1 MERKGKGMIKKLT
14 SNWGLKLASVVFAA
28 VLWFLITNINN
39 PVVSQTYIDVPVTL
53 KNTSLITE
61 NGEVYSVID
70 DTDVISTVKVYAPRT
85 VIDALS
91 KDNIVATADVANM
104 TSNNTIPISI
114 TTNKYSSEIDS
125 ITTSIDTVKLSV
137 ENKATKTLALTA
149 TTSGTLED
157 GYIVGSVST
166 EQNLIRISGPE
177 SVVSTIKSAV
187 VDVDVT
193 GFTSNIGTDADIK
206 LYDEEGNLI
215 STGNLT
221 MNITS
226 VRVNVT
232 ILQTKRVPIVYTITG
247 TPASGYQ
254 LTGQIDSTPDTVLI
268 AGRSSAL
275 SEVDFIGVSDALL
288 NVQGLTDDLTT
299 TIDLSDY
306 LPTNITFG
314 DSDFNGVVSV
324 VVHIEETVSKSI
336 DLDVNGFTI
345 SNVPEGYTVTIV
357 TGEEDGDD
365 TRSITVT
372 GLQAALDTAS
382 AENITGDIDMQDFM
396 DSRELD
402 NLVEG
407 TYSTSVDL
415 TLPDGVS
422 TSDSISVNILI
433 EEQE

>member
-28 VLWFLITNINN
+28 ILWFLITNIND
-39 PVVSQTYIDVPVTL
+39 PVVSQTFYDVPVTI

-61 NGEVYSVID
+61 NGQVYEVLD

-85 VIDALS
+85 AIDSLS

-104 TSNNTIPISI
+104 TSNYTIPISLS
-114 TTNKYSSEIDS
+114 TNKYSNDIES
-125 ITTSIDTVKLSV
+125 ISGSIDTVKLDV
-137 ENKATKTLALTA
+137 EDKATKTLALTA

-157 GYIVGSVST
+157 GYIVGTVST
-166 EQNLIRISGPE
+166 EQNLIRVSGPE
-177 SVVSTIKSAV
+177 SIVSQIKSAV

-206 LYDEEGNLI
+206 LYDEEGNVI
-215 STGNLT
+215 SEGNLT
-221 MNITS
+221 LNITS

-232 ILQTKRVPIVYTITG
+232 ILETKRVPIVYTITG

-254 LTGQIDSTPDTVLI
+254 LTGVIDSTPDTILI

-288 NVQGLTDDLTT
+288 NVQGLTENLET
-299 TIDLSDY
+299 TIDLTDY
-306 LPTNITFG
+306 LPSNISFG
-314 DSDFNGVVSV
+314 DSDFNGIVSV
-324 VVHIEETVSKSI
+324 VVHIEETKSKTV
-336 DLDVNGFTI
+336 DLDVSSFTI
-345 SNVPEGYTVTIV
+345 SNVPEGYQVTIV
-357 TGEEDGDD
+357 TGEEEGD
-365 TRSITVT
+365 TTQSITVS
-372 GLQAALDTAS
+372 GLQAALDTATAS
-382 AENITGDIDMQDFM
+382 TITGEIDMQEFM

-402 NLVEG
+402 NLVAG

-422 TSDSISVNILI
+422 TSDSVSVQILI
-433 EEQE
+433 TEE

>member
-1 MERKGKGMIKKLT
+1 MIKKLT

-28 VLWFLITNINN
+28 ILWFLITNIND
-39 PVVSQTYIDVPVTL
+39 PVVSQTFYDVPVTI

-61 NGEVYSVID
+61 NGQVYEVLD

-85 VIDALS
+85 AIDSLS

-104 TSNNTIPISI
+104 TSNYTIAISLS
-114 TTNKYSSEIDS
+114 TNKYSNEIES
-125 ITTSIDTVKLSV
+125 ITGSIDTVKLDV
-137 ENKATKTLALTA
+137 EDKATKTLALTA

-157 GYIVGSVST
+157 GYIVGTVST
-166 EQNLIRISGPE
+166 EQNLIRVSGPE
-177 SVVSTIKSAV
+177 SIVSQIKSAV

-206 LYDEEGNLI
+206 LYDEEGNVI
-215 STGNLT
+215 SEGNLT
-221 MNITS
+221 LNITS

-232 ILQTKRVPIVYTITG
+232 ILETKRVPIVYTITG

-254 LTGQIDSTPDTVLI
+254 LTGVIDSTPDTILI

-288 NVQGLTDDLTT
+288 NVQGLTENLET
-299 TIDLSDY
+299 TIDLTNY
-306 LPTNITFG
+306 LPSNISFG
-314 DSDFNGVVSV
+314 DSDFNGIVSV
-324 VVHIEETVSKSI
+324 VVHIEETKSKTV
-336 DLDVNGFTI
+336 DLDVSTFTI
-345 SNVPEGYTVTIV
+345 SNVPEGYQVTIV
-357 TGEEDGDD
+357 TGEEEGD
-365 TRSITVT
+365 TTQSITVS
-372 GLQAALDTAS
+372 GLQAALDTATAS
-382 AENITGDIDMQDFM
+382 TITGEIDMQEFM

-402 NLVEG
+402 NLVAG

-422 TSDSISVNILI
+422 TSDSVSVQILI
-433 EEQE
+433 TE

>member
-28 VLWFLITNINN
+28 ILWFLITNIND
-39 PVVSQTYIDVPVTL
+39 PVVSQTFYDVPVTI

-61 NGEVYSVID
+61 NGQVYEVLD

-85 VIDALS
+85 AIDSLS

-104 TSNNTIPISI
+104 TSNYTIAISLS
-114 TTNKYSSEIDS
+114 TNKYSNEIES
-125 ITTSIDTVKLSV
+125 ITGSIDTVKLDV
-137 ENKATKTLALTA
+137 EDKATKTLALTA

-157 GYIVGSVST
+157 GYIVGTVST
-166 EQNLIRISGPE
+166 EQNLIRVSGPE
-177 SVVSTIKSAV
+177 SIVSQIKSAV

-206 LYDEEGNLI
+206 LYDEEGNVV
-215 STGNLT
+215 SEGNLT
-221 MNITS
+221 LNITS

-232 ILQTKRVPIVYTITG
+232 ILETKRVPIVYTITG

-254 LTGQIDSTPDTVLI
+254 LTGVIDSTPDTILI

-288 NVQGLTDDLTT
+288 NVQGLTENLET
-299 TIDLSDY
+299 TIDLTNY
-306 LPTNITFG
+306 LPSNISFG
-314 DSDFNGVVSV
+314 DSDFNGIVSV
-324 VVHIEETVSKSI
+324 VVHIEETKSKTV
-336 DLDVNGFTI
+336 DLDVSSFTI
-345 SNVPEGYTVTIV
+345 SNVPEGYQVTIV
-357 TGEEDGDD
+357 TGEEEGD
-365 TRSITVT
+365 TTQSITVS
-372 GLQAALDTAS
+372 GLQAALDTATAS
-382 AENITGDIDMQDFM
+382 TITGEIDMQEFM

-402 NLVEG
+402 NLVAG

-422 TSDSISVNILI
+422 TSDSVSVQILI
-433 EEQE
+433 TEE

>member
-28 VLWFLITNINN
+28 ILWFLITNIND
-39 PVVSQTYIDVPVTL
+39 PVVSQTFYDVPVTI

-61 NGEVYSVID
+61 NGQVYEVLD

-85 VIDALS
+85 AIDSLS

-104 TSNNTIPISI
+104 TSNYTIAISL
-114 TTNKYSSEIDS
+114 TTNKYSNEIES
-125 ITTSIDTVKLSV
+125 ITGSIDTVKLDV
-137 ENKATKTLALTA
+137 EDKATKTLALTA

-157 GYIVGSVST
+157 GYIVGTVST
-166 EQNLIRISGPE
+166 EQNLIRVSGPE
-177 SVVSTIKSAV
+177 SIVSQIKSAV

-206 LYDEEGNLI
+206 LYDEEGNVI
-215 STGNLT
+215 SEGNLT
-221 MNITS
+221 LNITS

-232 ILQTKRVPIVYTITG
+232 ILETKRVPIVYTITG

-254 LTGQIDSTPDTVLI
+254 LTGVIDSTPDTILI

-288 NVQGLTDDLTT
+288 NVQGLTENLET
-299 TIDLSDY
+299 TIDLTDY
-306 LPTNITFG
+306 LPSNISFG
-314 DSDFNGVVSV
+314 DSDFNGIVSV
-324 VVHIEETVSKSI
+324 VVHIEETKSKTV
-336 DLDVNGFTI
+336 DLDVSSFTI
-345 SNVPEGYTVTIV
+345 SNVPEGYQVTIV
-357 TGEEDGDD
+357 TGEEEGD
-365 TRSITVT
+365 TTQSITVS
-372 GLQAALDTAS
+372 GLQAALDTATAS
-382 AENITGDIDMQDFM
+382 TITGEIDMQEFM

-402 NLVEG
+402 NLVAG

-422 TSDSISVNILI
+422 TSDSVSVQILI
-433 EEQE
+433 TEE

>member
-28 VLWFLITNINN
+28 ILWFLITNIND
-39 PVVSQTYIDVPVTL
+39 PVVSQTFYDVPVTI

-61 NGEVYSVID
+61 NGQVYEVLD

-85 VIDALS
+85 AIDSLS

-104 TSNNTIPISI
+104 TSNYTIAISL
-114 TTNKYSSEIDS
+114 TTNKYSNEIES
-125 ITTSIDTVKLSV
+125 ITGSIDTVKLDV
-137 ENKATKTLALTA
+137 EDKATKTLALTA

-157 GYIVGSVST
+157 GYIVGTVST
-166 EQNLIRISGPE
+166 EQNLIRVSGPE
-177 SVVSTIKSAV
+177 SIVSQIKSAV

-206 LYDEEGNLI
+206 LYDEEGNVI
-215 STGNLT
+215 SEGNLT
-221 MNITS
+221 LNITS

-232 ILQTKRVPIVYTITG
+232 ILETKRVPIVYTITG

-254 LTGQIDSTPDTVLI
+254 LTGVIDSTPDTILI

-288 NVQGLTDDLTT
+288 NVQGLTENLET
-299 TIDLSDY
+299 TIDLTDY
-306 LPTNITFG
+306 LPSNISFG
-314 DSDFNGVVSV
+314 DSDYNGIVSV
-324 VVHIEETVSKSI
+324 VVHIEETKSKTV
-336 DLDVNGFTI
+336 DLDVSSFTI
-345 SNVPEGYTVTIV
+345 SNVPEGYQVTIV
-357 TGEEDGDD
+357 TGEEEGD
-365 TRSITVT
+365 TTQSITVS
-372 GLQAALDTAS
+372 GLQAALDTATAS
-382 AENITGDIDMQDFM
+382 TITGEIDMQEFM

-402 NLVEG
+402 NLVAG

-422 TSDSISVNILI
+422 TSDSVSVQILI
-433 EEQE
+433 TEE

>member
-28 VLWFLITNINN
+28 ILWFLITNIND
-39 PVVSQTYIDVPVTL
+39 PVVSQTFYDVPVTI

-61 NGEVYSVID
+61 NGQVYEVLD

-85 VIDALS
+85 AIDSLS

-104 TSNNTIPISI
+104 TSNYTIPISL
-114 TTNKYSSEIDS
+114 TTNKYSNEIES
-125 ITTSIDTVKLSV
+125 ISGSIDTVKLDV

-157 GYIVGSVST
+157 GYIVGTVST
-166 EQNLIRISGPE
+166 EQNLIRVSGPE
-177 SVVSTIKSAV
+177 SIVSQIKSAV

-206 LYDEEGNLI
+206 LYDEEGNVI
-215 STGNLT
+215 SEGNLT
-221 MNITS
+221 LNITS

-232 ILQTKRVPIVYTITG
+232 ILETKRVPIVYTITG

-254 LTGQIDSTPDTVLI
+254 LTGVIDSTPDTILI

-288 NVQGLTDDLTT
+288 NVQGLTENLET
-299 TIDLSDY
+299 TIDLTDY
-306 LPTNITFG
+306 LPSNISFG
-314 DSDFNGVVSV
+314 DSDFNGIVSV
-324 VVHIEETVSKSI
+324 VVHIEETKSKTV
-336 DLDVNGFTI
+336 DLDVSSFTI
-345 SNVPEGYTVTIV
+345 SNVPEGYQVTIV
-357 TGEEDGDD
+357 TGEEEGD
-365 TRSITVT
+365 TTQTITVS
-372 GLQAALDTAS
+372 GLQAALDTATAS
-382 AENITGDIDMQDFM
+382 TITGEIDMQEFM

-402 NLVEG
+402 NLVAG

-422 TSDSISVNILI
+422 TSDSVSVQILI
-433 EEQE
+433 TEE

>member
-1 MERKGKGMIKKLT
+1 MIKKLT

-28 VLWFLITNINN
+28 ILWFLITNIND
-39 PVVSQTYIDVPVTL
+39 PVVSQTFYDVPVTI

-61 NGEVYSVID
+61 NGQVYEVLD

-85 VIDALS
+85 AIDSLS

-104 TSNNTIPISI
+104 TSNYTIPISLS
-114 TTNKYSSEIDS
+114 TNKYSNEIES
-125 ITTSIDTVKLSV
+125 ISGSIDTVKLDV
-137 ENKATKTLALTA
+137 EDKATKTLALTA

-157 GYIVGSVST
+157 GYIVGTVST
-166 EQNLIRISGPE
+166 EQNLIRVSGPE
-177 SVVSTIKSAV
+177 SIVSQIKSAV

-206 LYDEEGNLI
+206 LYDEEGNVI
-215 STGNLT
+215 SEGNLT
-221 MNITS
+221 LNITS

-232 ILQTKRVPIVYTITG
+232 ILETKRVPIVYTITG

-254 LTGQIDSTPDTVLI
+254 LTGVIDSTPDTILI

-288 NVQGLTDDLTT
+288 NVQGLTENLET
-299 TIDLSDY
+299 TIDLTDY
-306 LPTNITFG
+306 LPSNISFG
-314 DSDFNGVVSV
+314 DSDFNGIVSV
-324 VVHIEETVSKSI
+324 VVHIEETKSKTV
-336 DLDVNGFTI
+336 DLDVSSFTI
-345 SNVPEGYTVTIV
+345 SNVPEGYQVTIV
-357 TGEEDGDD
+357 TGEEEGD
-365 TRSITVT
+365 TTQSITVS
-372 GLQAALDTAS
+372 GLQAALDTATAS
-382 AENITGDIDMQDFM
+382 TITGEIDMQEFM

-402 NLVEG
+402 NLVAG

-422 TSDSISVNILI
+422 TSDSVSVQILI
-433 EEQE
+433 TEE

>member
-1 MERKGKGMIKKLT
+1 MIKKLT

-28 VLWFLITNINN
+28 ILWFLITNIND
-39 PVVSQTYIDVPVTL
+39 PVVSQTFYDVPVTI

-61 NGEVYSVID
+61 NGQVYEVLD

-85 VIDALS
+85 AIDSLS

-104 TSNNTIPISI
+104 TSNYTIPISLS
-114 TTNKYSSEIDS
+114 TNKYSNEIES
-125 ITTSIDTVKLSV
+125 ISGSIDTVKLDV

-157 GYIVGSVST
+157 GYIVGTVST
-166 EQNLIRISGPE
+166 EQNLIRVSGPE
-177 SVVSTIKSAV
+177 SIVSQIKSAV

-206 LYDEEGNLI
+206 LYDEEGNVI
-215 STGNLT
+215 SEGNLT
-221 MNITS
+221 LNITS

-232 ILQTKRVPIVYTITG
+232 ILETKRVPIVYTITG

-254 LTGQIDSTPDTVLI
+254 LTGVIDSTPDTILI

-288 NVQGLTDDLTT
+288 NVQGLTENLET
-299 TIDLSDY
+299 TIDLTDY
-306 LPTNITFG
+306 LPSNISFG
-314 DSDFNGVVSV
+314 DSDFNGIVSV
-324 VVHIEETVSKSI
+324 VVHIEETKSKTV
-336 DLDVNGFTI
+336 DLDVSSFTI
-345 SNVPEGYTVTIV
+345 SNVPEGYQVTIV
-357 TGEEDGDD
+357 TGEEEGD
-365 TRSITVT
+365 TTQTITVS
-372 GLQAALDTAS
+372 GLQAALDTATAS
-382 AENITGDIDMQDFM
+382 TITGEIDMQEFM

-402 NLVEG
+402 NLVAG

-422 TSDSISVNILI
+422 TSDSVSVQILI
-433 EEQE
+433 TEE

>member
-28 VLWFLITNINN
+28 ILWFLITNIND
-39 PVVSQTYIDVPVTL
+39 PVVSQTFYDVPVTI

-61 NGEVYSVID
+61 NGQVYEVLD

-85 VIDALS
+85 AIDSLS

-104 TSNNTIPISI
+104 TSNYTIAISLS
-114 TTNKYSSEIDS
+114 TNKYSNEIES
-125 ITTSIDTVKLSV
+125 ISGSIDTVKLDV
-137 ENKATKTLALTA
+137 EDKATKTLALTA

-157 GYIVGSVST
+157 GYIVGTVST
-166 EQNLIRISGPE
+166 EQNLIRVSGPE
-177 SVVSTIKSAV
+177 SIVSQIKSAV

-206 LYDEEGNLI
+206 LYDEEGNVI
-215 STGNLT
+215 SEANLT
-221 MNITS
+221 LNITS

-232 ILQTKRVPIVYTITG
+232 ILETKRVPIVYTITG

-254 LTGQIDSTPDTVLI
+254 LTGVIDSTPDTILI

-288 NVQGLTDDLTT
+288 NVQGLTENLET
-299 TIDLSDY
+299 TIDLTDY
-306 LPTNITFG
+306 LPSNISFG
-314 DSDFNGVVSV
+314 DSDFNGIVSV
-324 VVHIEETVSKSI
+324 VVHIEETKSKTV
-336 DLDVNGFTI
+336 DLDVSSFTI
-345 SNVPEGYTVTIV
+345 SNVPEGYQVTIV
-357 TGEEDGDD
+357 TGEEEGD
-365 TRSITVT
+365 TTQSITVS
-372 GLQAALDTAS
+372 GLQAALDTATAS
-382 AENITGDIDMQDFM
+382 TITGEIDMQEFM

-402 NLVEG
+402 NLVAG

-422 TSDSISVNILI
+422 TSDSVSVQILI
-433 EEQE
+433 TEE

>member
-1 MERKGKGMIKKLT
+1 MIKKLT

-28 VLWFLITNINN
+28 ILWFLITNIND
-39 PVVSQTYIDVPVTL
+39 PVVSQTFYDVPVTI

-61 NGEVYSVID
+61 NGQVYEVLD

-85 VIDALS
+85 AIDSLS

-104 TSNNTIPISI
+104 TSNYTIPISLS
-114 TTNKYSSEIDS
+114 TNKYSNEIES
-125 ITTSIDTVKLSV
+125 ISGSIDTVKLDV

-157 GYIVGSVST
+157 GYIVGTVST
-166 EQNLIRISGPE
+166 EQNLIRVSGPE
-177 SVVSTIKSAV
+177 SIVSQIKSAV

-206 LYDEEGNLI
+206 LYDEEGNVI
-215 STGNLT
+215 SEGNLT
-221 MNITS
+221 LNITS

-232 ILQTKRVPIVYTITG
+232 ILETKRVPIVYTITG

-254 LTGQIDSTPDTVLI
+254 LTGVIDSTPDTILI

-288 NVQGLTDDLTT
+288 NVQGLTENLET
-299 TIDLSDY
+299 TIDLTDY
-306 LPTNITFG
+306 LPSNISFG
-314 DSDFNGVVSV
+314 DSDFNGIVSV
-324 VVHIEETVSKSI
+324 VVHIEETKSKTV
-336 DLDVNGFTI
+336 DLDVSSFTI
-345 SNVPEGYTVTIV
+345 SNIPEGYQVTIV
-357 TGEEDGDD
+357 TGEEEGD
-365 TRSITVT
+365 TTQSITVS
-372 GLQAALDTAS
+372 GLQAALDTATAS
-382 AENITGDIDMQDFM
+382 TITGEIDMQEFM

-402 NLVEG
+402 NLVAG

-422 TSDSISVNILI
+422 TSDSVSVQILI
-433 EEQE
+433 TEE

>member
-28 VLWFLITNINN
+28 ILWFLITNIND
-39 PVVSQTYIDVPVTL
+39 PVVSQTFYDVPVTI

-61 NGEVYSVID
+61 NGQVYEVLD

-85 VIDALS
+85 AIDSLS

-104 TSNNTIPISI
+104 TSNYTIPISLS
-114 TTNKYSSEIDS
+114 TNKYSNEIES
-125 ITTSIDTVKLSV
+125 ISGSIDTVKLDV

-157 GYIVGSVST
+157 GYIVGTVST
-166 EQNLIRISGPE
+166 EQNLIRVSGPE
-177 SVVSTIKSAV
+177 SIVSQIKSAV

-206 LYDEEGNLI
+206 LYDEEGNVI
-215 STGNLT
+215 SEGNLT
-221 MNITS
+221 LNITS

-232 ILQTKRVPIVYTITG
+232 ILETKRVPIVYTITG

-254 LTGQIDSTPDTVLI
+254 LTGVIDSTPDTILI

-288 NVQGLTDDLTT
+288 NVQGLTENLET
-299 TIDLSDY
+299 TIDLTDY
-306 LPTNITFG
+306 LPSNISFG
-314 DSDFNGVVSV
+314 DSDFNGIVSV
-324 VVHIEETVSKSI
+324 VVHIEETKSKTV
-336 DLDVNGFTI
+336 DLDVSSFTI
-345 SNVPEGYTVTIV
+345 SNIPEGYQVTIV
-357 TGEEDGDD
+357 TGEEEGD
-365 TRSITVT
+365 TTQSITVS
-372 GLQAALDTAS
+372 GLQAALDTATAS
-382 AENITGDIDMQDFM
+382 TITGEIDMQEFM

-402 NLVEG
+402 NLVAG

-422 TSDSISVNILI
+422 TSDSVSVQILI
-433 EEQE
+433 TEE

>member
-28 VLWFLITNINN
+28 ILWFLITNIND
-39 PVVSQTYIDVPVTL
+39 PVVSQTFYDVPVTI

-61 NGEVYSVID
+61 NGQVYEVLD

-85 VIDALS
+85 AIDSLS

-104 TSNNTIPISI
+104 TSNYTIAISLS
-114 TTNKYSSEIDS
+114 TNKYSNEIES
-125 ITTSIDTVKLSV
+125 ITGSIDTVKLDV
-137 ENKATKTLALTA
+137 EDKATKTLALTA

-157 GYIVGSVST
+157 GYIVGTVST
-166 EQNLIRISGPE
+166 EQNLIRVSGPE
-177 SVVSTIKSAV
+177 SIVSQIKSAV

-206 LYDEEGNLI
+206 LYDEEGNVI
-215 STGNLT
+215 SEGNLT
-221 MNITS
+221 LNITS

-232 ILQTKRVPIVYTITG
+232 ILETKRVPIVYTITG

-254 LTGQIDSTPDTVLI
+254 LTGVIDSTPDTILI

-288 NVQGLTDDLTT
+288 NVQGLTENLET
-299 TIDLSDY
+299 TIDLTNY
-306 LPTNITFG
+306 LPSNISFG
-314 DSDFNGVVSV
+314 DSDFNGIVSV
-324 VVHIEETVSKSI
+324 VVHIEETKSKTV
-336 DLDVNGFTI
+336 DLDVSTFTI
-345 SNVPEGYTVTIV
+345 SNVPEGYQVTIV
-357 TGEEDGDD
+357 TGEEEGD
-365 TRSITVT
+365 TTQSITVS
-372 GLQAALDTAS
+372 GLQAALDTATAS
-382 AENITGDIDMQDFM
+382 TITGEIDMQEFM

-402 NLVEG
+402 NLVAG

-422 TSDSISVNILI
+422 TSDSVSVQILI
-433 EEQE
+433 TEE

>member
-1 MERKGKGMIKKLT
+1 MIKKLT

-28 VLWFLITNINN
+28 ILWFLITNIND
-39 PVVSQTYIDVPVTL
+39 PVVSQTFYDVPVTI

-61 NGEVYSVID
+61 NGQVYEVLD

-85 VIDALS
+85 AIDSLS

-104 TSNNTIPISI
+104 TSNYTIPISL
-114 TTNKYSSEIDS
+114 TTNKYSNEIES
-125 ITTSIDTVKLSV
+125 ISGSIDTVKLDV
-137 ENKATKTLALTA
+137 EAKATKTLALTA

-157 GYIVGSVST
+157 GYIVGTVST
-166 EQNLIRISGPE
+166 EQNLIRVSGPE
-177 SVVSTIKSAV
+177 SIVSQIKSAV

-206 LYDEEGNLI
+206 LYDEEGNVI
-215 STGNLT
+215 SEGNLT
-221 MNITS
+221 LNITS

-232 ILQTKRVPIVYTITG
+232 ILETKRVPIVYTITG

-254 LTGQIDSTPDTVLI
+254 LTGVIDSTPDTILI

-288 NVQGLTDDLTT
+288 NVQGLTENLET
-299 TIDLSDY
+299 TIDLTDY
-306 LPTNITFG
+306 LPSNISFG
-314 DSDFNGVVSV
+314 DSDFNGIVSV
-324 VVHIEETVSKSI
+324 VVHIEETKSKTV
-336 DLDVNGFTI
+336 DLDVSSFTI
-345 SNVPEGYTVTIV
+345 SNVPEGYQVTIV
-357 TGEEDGDD
+357 TGEEEGD
-365 TRSITVT
+365 TTQSITVS
-372 GLQAALDTAS
+372 GLQAALDTATAS
-382 AENITGDIDMQDFM
+382 TITGEIDMQEFM

-402 NLVEG
+402 NLVAG

-422 TSDSISVNILI
+422 TSDSVSVQILI
-433 EEQE
+433 TEE

>member
-1 MERKGKGMIKKLT
+1 MIKKLT

-28 VLWFLITNINN
+28 ILWFLITNIND
-39 PVVSQTYIDVPVTL
+39 PVVSQTFYDVPVTI

-61 NGEVYSVID
+61 NGQVYEVLD

-85 VIDALS
+85 AIDSLS

-104 TSNNTIPISI
+104 TSNYTIPISLS
-114 TTNKYSSEIDS
+114 TNKYSNEIES
-125 ITTSIDTVKLSV
+125 ISGSIDTVKLDV
-137 ENKATKTLALTA
+137 EDKATKTLALTA

-157 GYIVGSVST
+157 GYIVGTVST
-166 EQNLIRISGPE
+166 EQNLIRVSGPE
-177 SVVSTIKSAV
+177 SIVSQIKSAV

-206 LYDEEGNLI
+206 LYDEEGNVI
-215 STGNLT
+215 SEGSLT
-221 MNITS
+221 LNITS

-232 ILQTKRVPIVYTITG
+232 ILETKRVPIVYTITG

-254 LTGQIDSTPDTVLI
+254 LTGVIDSTPDTILI

-288 NVQGLTDDLTT
+288 NVQGLTENLET
-299 TIDLSDY
+299 TIDLTDY
-306 LPTNITFG
+306 LPSNISFG
-314 DSDFNGVVSV
+314 DSDFNGIVSV
-324 VVHIEETVSKSI
+324 VVHIEETKSKTV
-336 DLDVNGFTI
+336 DLDVASFTI
-345 SNVPEGYTVTIV
+345 SNVPEGYQVTIV
-357 TGEEDGDD
+357 TGEEEGD
-365 TRSITVT
+365 TTQSITVS
-372 GLQAALDTAS
+372 GLQAALDTATAS
-382 AENITGDIDMQDFM
+382 TITGEIDMQEFM

-402 NLVEG
+402 NLVAG

-422 TSDSISVNILI
+422 TSDSVSVQILI
-433 EEQE
+433 TEE

>member
-1 MERKGKGMIKKLT
+1 MERKGKDMIKKLT

-28 VLWFLITNINN
+28 ILWFLITNIND
-39 PVVSQTYIDVPVTL
+39 PVVSQTFYDVPVTI

-61 NGEVYSVID
+61 NGQVYEVLD

-85 VIDALS
+85 AIDSLS

-104 TSNNTIPISI
+104 TSNYTIPISLS
-114 TTNKYSSEIDS
+114 TNKYSNEIES
-125 ITTSIDTVKLSV
+125 ISGSIDTVKLDV
-137 ENKATKTLALTA
+137 EDKATKTLALTA

-157 GYIVGSVST
+157 GYIVGTVST
-166 EQNLIRISGPE
+166 EQNLIRVSGPE
-177 SVVSTIKSAV
+177 SIVSHIKSAV

-206 LYDEEGNLI
+206 LYDEEGNVI
-215 STGNLT
+215 SEGNLT
-221 MNITS
+221 LNITS

-232 ILQTKRVPIVYTITG
+232 ILETKRVPIVYTITG

-254 LTGQIDSTPDTVLI
+254 LTGVIDSTPDTILI

-288 NVQGLTDDLTT
+288 NVQGLTENLET
-299 TIDLSDY
+299 TIDLTDY
-306 LPTNITFG
+306 LPSNISFG
-314 DSDFNGVVSV
+314 DSDFNGIVSV
-324 VVHIEETVSKSI
+324 VVHIEETKSKTV
-336 DLDVNGFTI
+336 DLDVSSFTI
-345 SNVPEGYTVTIV
+345 SNVPEGYQVTIV
-357 TGEEDGDD
+357 TGEEEGD
-365 TRSITVT
+365 TTQSITVS
-372 GLQAALDTAS
+372 GLQAALDTATAS
-382 AENITGDIDMQDFM
+382 AITGEIDMQEFM

-402 NLVEG
+402 NLVAG

-422 TSDSISVNILI
+422 TSDSVSVQILI
-433 EEQE
+433 TEE

>member
-1 MERKGKGMIKKLT
+1 MIKKLT

-28 VLWFLITNINN
+28 ILWFLITNIND
-39 PVVSQTYIDVPVTL
+39 PVVSQTFYDVPVTI

-61 NGEVYSVID
+61 NGQVYEVLD

-85 VIDALS
+85 AIDSLS

-104 TSNNTIPISI
+104 TSNYTIPISLS
-114 TTNKYSSEIDS
+114 TNKYSNEIES
-125 ITTSIDTVKLSV
+125 ISGSIDTVKLDV
-137 ENKATKTLALTA
+137 EAKATKTLALTA

-157 GYIVGSVST
+157 GYIVGTVST
-166 EQNLIRISGPE
+166 EQNLIRVSGPE
-177 SVVSTIKSAV
+177 SIVSQIKSAV

-206 LYDEEGNLI
+206 LYDEEGNVI
-215 STGNLT
+215 SEGNLT
-221 MNITS
+221 LNITS

-232 ILQTKRVPIVYTITG
+232 ILETKRVPIVYTITG

-254 LTGQIDSTPDTVLI
+254 LTGVIDSTPDTILI

-288 NVQGLTDDLTT
+288 NVQGLTENLET
-299 TIDLSDY
+299 TIDLTDY
-306 LPTNITFG
+306 LPSNISFG
-314 DSDFNGVVSV
+314 DSDFNGIVSV
-324 VVHIEETVSKSI
+324 VVHIEETKSKTV
-336 DLDVNGFTI
+336 DLDVSSFTI
-345 SNVPEGYTVTIV
+345 SNVPEGYQVTIV
-357 TGEEDGDD
+357 TGEEEGD
-365 TRSITVT
+365 TTQTITVS
-372 GLQAALDTAS
+372 GLQAALDTATAS
-382 AENITGDIDMQDFM
+382 TITGEIDMQEFM

-402 NLVEG
+402 NLVAG

-422 TSDSISVNILI
+422 TSDSVSVQILI
-433 EEQE
+433 TEE

>member
-1 MERKGKGMIKKLT
+1 MIKKLT

-28 VLWFLITNINN
+28 ILWFLITNIND
-39 PVVSQTYIDVPVTL
+39 PVVSQTFYDVPVTI

-61 NGEVYSVID
+61 NGQVYEVLD

-85 VIDALS
+85 AIDSLS

-104 TSNNTIPISI
+104 TSNYTIAISLS
-114 TTNKYSSEIDS
+114 TNKYSNEIES
-125 ITTSIDTVKLSV
+125 ITGSIDTVKLDV
-137 ENKATKTLALTA
+137 EDKATKTLALTA

-157 GYIVGSVST
+157 GYIVGTVST
-166 EQNLIRISGPE
+166 EQNLIRVSGPE
-177 SVVSTIKSAV
+177 SIVSQIKSAV

-206 LYDEEGNLI
+206 LYDEEGNVI
-215 STGNLT
+215 SEGNLT
-221 MNITS
+221 LNITS

-232 ILQTKRVPIVYTITG
+232 ILETKRVPIVYTITG

-254 LTGQIDSTPDTVLI
+254 LTGVIDSTPDTILI

-288 NVQGLTDDLTT
+288 NVQGLTENLET
-299 TIDLSDY
+299 TIDLTNY
-306 LPTNITFG
+306 LPSNISFG
-314 DSDFNGVVSV
+314 DSDFNGIVSV
-324 VVHIEETVSKSI
+324 VVHIEETKSKTV
-336 DLDVNGFTI
+336 DLDVSSFTI
-345 SNVPEGYTVTIV
+345 SNVPEGYQVTIV
-357 TGEEDGDD
+357 TGEEEGD
-365 TRSITVT
+365 TTESITVS
-372 GLQAALDTAS
+372 GLQAALDTATAS
-382 AENITGDIDMQDFM
+382 TITGEIDMQEFM

-402 NLVEG
+402 NLVAG

-422 TSDSISVNILI
+422 TSDSVSVQILI
-433 EEQE
+433 TEE

>member
-1 MERKGKGMIKKLT
+1 MIKKLT

-28 VLWFLITNINN
+28 ILWFLITNIND
-39 PVVSQTYIDVPVTL
+39 PVVSQTFYDVPVTI

-61 NGEVYSVID
+61 NGQVYEVLD

-85 VIDALS
+85 AIDSLS

-104 TSNNTIPISI
+104 TSNYTIAISLS
-114 TTNKYSSEIDS
+114 TNKYSNEIES
-125 ITTSIDTVKLSV
+125 ITGSIDTVKLDV
-137 ENKATKTLALTA
+137 EDKATKTLALTA

-157 GYIVGSVST
+157 GYIVGTVST
-166 EQNLIRISGPE
+166 EQNLIRVSGPE
-177 SVVSTIKSAV
+177 SIVSQIKSAV

-206 LYDEEGNLI
+206 LYDEEGNVI
-215 STGNLT
+215 SEGNLT
-221 MNITS
+221 LNITS

-232 ILQTKRVPIVYTITG
+232 ILETKRVPIVYTITG

-254 LTGQIDSTPDTVLI
+254 LTGVIDSTPETILI

-288 NVQGLTDDLTT
+288 NVQGLTENLET
-299 TIDLSDY
+299 TIDLTDY
-306 LPTNITFG
+306 LPSNISFG
-314 DSDFNGVVSV
+314 DSDFNGIVSV
-324 VVHIEETVSKSI
+324 VVHIEETKSKTV
-336 DLDVNGFTI
+336 DLDVSSFTI
-345 SNVPEGYTVTIV
+345 SNVPEGYRVTIV
-357 TGEEDGDD
+357 TGEEEGD
-365 TRSITVT
+365 TTQSITVS
-372 GLQAALDTAS
+372 GLQAALDTATAS
-382 AENITGDIDMQDFM
+382 TITGEIDMQEFM

-402 NLVEG
+402 NLVAG

-422 TSDSISVNILI
+422 TSDSVSVQILI
-433 EEQE
+433 TEE

>member
-28 VLWFLITNINN
+28 ILWFLITNIND
-39 PVVSQTYIDVPVTL
+39 PVVSQTFYDVPVTI

-61 NGEVYSVID
+61 NGQVYEVLD

-85 VIDALS
+85 AIDSLS

-104 TSNNTIPISI
+104 TSNYTIAISLS
-114 TTNKYSSEIDS
+114 TNKYSNEIES
-125 ITTSIDTVKLSV
+125 ITGSIDTVKLDV
-137 ENKATKTLALTA
+137 EDKATKTLALTA

-157 GYIVGSVST
+157 GYIVGTVST
-166 EQNLIRISGPE
+166 EQNLIRVSGPE
-177 SVVSTIKSAV
+177 SIVSQIKSAV

-206 LYDEEGNLI
+206 LYDEEGNVI
-215 STGNLT
+215 SEGNLT
-221 MNITS
+221 LNITS

-232 ILQTKRVPIVYTITG
+232 ILETKRVPIVYTITG

-254 LTGQIDSTPDTVLI
+254 LTGVIDSTPETILI

-288 NVQGLTDDLTT
+288 NVQGLTENLET
-299 TIDLSDY
+299 TIDLTDY
-306 LPTNITFG
+306 LPSNISFG
-314 DSDFNGVVSV
+314 DSDFNGIVSV
-324 VVHIEETVSKSI
+324 VVHIEETKSKTV
-336 DLDVNGFTI
+336 DLDVSSFTI
-345 SNVPEGYTVTIV
+345 SNVPEGYRVTIV
-357 TGEEDGDD
+357 TGEEEGD
-365 TRSITVT
+365 TTQSITVS
-372 GLQAALDTAS
+372 GLQAALDTATAS
-382 AENITGDIDMQDFM
+382 TITGEIDMQEFM

-402 NLVEG
+402 NLVAG

-422 TSDSISVNILI
+422 TSDSVSVQILI
-433 EEQE
+433 TEE

>member
-28 VLWFLITNINN
+28 ILWFLITNIND
-39 PVVSQTYIDVPVTL
+39 PVVSQTFYDVPVTI

-61 NGEVYSVID
+61 NGQVYEVLD

-85 VIDALS
+85 AIDSLS

-104 TSNNTIPISI
+104 TSNYTIPISLS
-114 TTNKYSSEIDS
+114 TNKYSNEIES
-125 ITTSIDTVKLSV
+125 ISGSIDTVKLDV
-137 ENKATKTLALTA
+137 EDKATKTLALTA

-157 GYIVGSVST
+157 GYIVGTVST
-166 EQNLIRISGPE
+166 EQNLIRVSGPE
-177 SVVSTIKSAV
+177 SIVSQIKSAV

-206 LYDEEGNLI
+206 LYDEEGNVI
-215 STGNLT
+215 SEGNLT
-221 MNITS
+221 LNITS

-232 ILQTKRVPIVYTITG
+232 ILETKRVPIVYTITG

-254 LTGQIDSTPDTVLI
+254 LTGVIDSTPDTILI

-288 NVQGLTDDLTT
+288 NVQGLTENLET
-299 TIDLSDY
+299 TIDLTDY
-306 LPTNITFG
+306 LPSNISFG
-314 DSDFNGVVSV
+314 DSDFNGIVSV
-324 VVHIEETVSKSI
+324 VVHIEETKSKTV
-336 DLDVNGFTI
+336 DLDVSSFTI
-345 SNVPEGYTVTIV
+345 SNVPEGYQVTIV
-357 TGEEDGDD
+357 TGEEEGD
-365 TRSITVT
+365 TTQSITVS
-372 GLQAALDTAS
+372 GLQAALDTATAS
-382 AENITGDIDMQDFM
+382 TITGEIDMQEFM

-402 NLVEG
+402 NLVAG

-422 TSDSISVNILI
+422 TSDSVSVQILI
-433 EEQE
+433 TEE

>member
-1 MERKGKGMIKKLT
+1 MIKKLT

-28 VLWFLITNINN
+28 ILWFLITNIND
-39 PVVSQTYIDVPVTL
+39 PVVSQTFYDVPVTI

-61 NGEVYSVID
+61 NGQVYEVLD

-85 VIDALS
+85 AIDSLS

-104 TSNNTIPISI
+104 TSNYTIPISLS
-114 TTNKYSSEIDS
+114 TNKYSNEIES
-125 ITTSIDTVKLSV
+125 ISGSIDTVKLDV
-137 ENKATKTLALTA
+137 EAKATKTLALTA

-157 GYIVGSVST
+157 GYIVGTVST
-166 EQNLIRISGPE
+166 EQNLIRVSGPE
-177 SVVSTIKSAV
+177 SIVSQIKSAV

-206 LYDEEGNLI
+206 LYDEEGNVI
-215 STGNLT
+215 SEGNLT
-221 MNITS
+221 LNITS

-232 ILQTKRVPIVYTITG
+232 ILETKRVPIVYTITG

-254 LTGQIDSTPDTVLI
+254 LTGVIDSTPDTILI

-288 NVQGLTDDLTT
+288 NVQGLTENLET
-299 TIDLSDY
+299 TIDLTDY
-306 LPTNITFG
+306 LPSNISFG
-314 DSDFNGVVSV
+314 DSDFNGIVSV
-324 VVHIEETVSKSI
+324 VVHIEETKSKTV
-336 DLDVNGFTI
+336 DLDVSSFTI
-345 SNVPEGYTVTIV
+345 SNVPEGYQVTIV
-357 TGEEDGDD
+357 TGEEEGD
-365 TRSITVT
+365 TTQSITVS
-372 GLQAALDTAS
+372 GLQAALDTATAS
-382 AENITGDIDMQDFM
+382 TITGEIDMQEFM

-402 NLVEG
+402 NLVAG

-422 TSDSISVNILI
+422 TSDSVSVQILI
-433 EEQE
+433 TEE

>member
-28 VLWFLITNINN
+28 ILWFLITNIND
-39 PVVSQTYIDVPVTL
+39 PVVSQTFYDVPVTI

-61 NGEVYSVID
+61 NGQVYEVLD

-85 VIDALS
+85 AIDSLS

-104 TSNNTIPISI
+104 TSNYTIPISLS
-114 TTNKYSSEIDS
+114 TNKYSNEIES
-125 ITTSIDTVKLSV
+125 ISGSIDTVKLDV

-157 GYIVGSVST
+157 GYIVGTVST
-166 EQNLIRISGPE
+166 EQNLIRVSGPE
-177 SVVSTIKSAV
+177 SIVSQIKSAV

-206 LYDEEGNLI
+206 LYDEEGNVI
-215 STGNLT
+215 SEGNLT
-221 MNITS
+221 LNITS

-232 ILQTKRVPIVYTITG
+232 ILETKRVPIVYTITG

-254 LTGQIDSTPDTVLI
+254 LTGVIDSTPDTILI

-288 NVQGLTDDLTT
+288 NVQGLTENLET
-299 TIDLSDY
+299 TIDLTDY
-306 LPTNITFG
+306 LPSNISFG
-314 DSDFNGVVSV
+314 DSDFNGIVSV
-324 VVHIEETVSKSI
+324 VVHIEETKSKTV
-336 DLDVNGFTI
+336 DLDVSSFTI
-345 SNVPEGYTVTIV
+345 SNVPEGYQVTIV
-357 TGEEDGDD
+357 TGEEEGD
-365 TRSITVT
+365 TTQTITVS
-372 GLQAALDTAS
+372 GLQAALDTATAS
-382 AENITGDIDMQDFM
+382 TITGEIDMQEFM

-402 NLVEG
+402 NLVAG

-422 TSDSISVNILI
+422 TSDSVSVQILI
-433 EEQE
+433 TEE

>member
-1 MERKGKGMIKKLT
+1 MIKKLT

-28 VLWFLITNINN
+28 ILWFLITNIND
-39 PVVSQTYIDVPVTL
+39 PVVSQTFYDVPVTI

-61 NGEVYSVID
+61 NGQVYEVLD

-85 VIDALS
+85 AIDSLS

-104 TSNNTIPISI
+104 TSNYTIAISLS
-114 TTNKYSSEIDS
+114 TNKYSNEIES
-125 ITTSIDTVKLSV
+125 ITGSIDTVKLDV
-137 ENKATKTLALTA
+137 EDKATKTLALTA

-157 GYIVGSVST
+157 GYIVGTVST
-166 EQNLIRISGPE
+166 EQNLIRVSGPE
-177 SVVSTIKSAV
+177 SIVSQIKSAV

-206 LYDEEGNLI
+206 LYDEEGNVI
-215 STGNLT
+215 SEGNLT
-221 MNITS
+221 LNITS

-232 ILQTKRVPIVYTITG
+232 ILETKRVPIVYTITG

-254 LTGQIDSTPDTVLI
+254 LTGVIDSTPDTILI

-288 NVQGLTDDLTT
+288 NVQGLTENLET
-299 TIDLSDY
+299 TIDLTDY
-306 LPTNITFG
+306 LPSNISFG
-314 DSDFNGVVSV
+314 DSDFNGIVSV
-324 VVHIEETVSKSI
+324 VVHIEETKSKTV
-336 DLDVNGFTI
+336 DLDVSSFTI
-345 SNVPEGYTVTIV
+345 SNVPEGYQVTIV
-357 TGEEDGDD
+357 TGEEEGD
-365 TRSITVT
+365 TTQSITVS
-372 GLQAALDTAS
+372 GLQAALDTATAS
-382 AENITGDIDMQDFM
+382 TITGEIDMQEFM

-402 NLVEG
+402 NLVAG

-422 TSDSISVNILI
+422 TSDSVSVQILI
-433 EEQE
+433 TEE

>member
-1 MERKGKGMIKKLT
+1 MIKKLT

-28 VLWFLITNINN
+28 ILWFLITNIND
-39 PVVSQTYIDVPVTL
+39 PVVSQTFYDVPVTI

-61 NGEVYSVID
+61 NGQVYEVLD

-85 VIDALS
+85 AIDSLS

-104 TSNNTIPISI
+104 TSNYTIAISL
-114 TTNKYSSEIDS
+114 TTNKYSNEIES
-125 ITTSIDTVKLSV
+125 ITGSIDTVKLDV
-137 ENKATKTLALTA
+137 EDKATKTLALTA

-157 GYIVGSVST
+157 GYIVGTVST
-166 EQNLIRISGPE
+166 EQNLIRVSGPE
-177 SVVSTIKSAV
+177 SIVSQIKSAV

-206 LYDEEGNLI
+206 LYDEEGNVI
-215 STGNLT
+215 SEGNLT
-221 MNITS
+221 LNITS

-232 ILQTKRVPIVYTITG
+232 ILETKRVPIVYTITG

-254 LTGQIDSTPDTVLI
+254 LTGVIDSTPDTILI

-288 NVQGLTDDLTT
+288 NVQGLTENLET
-299 TIDLSDY
+299 TIDLTDY
-306 LPTNITFG
+306 LPSNISFG
-314 DSDFNGVVSV
+314 DSDFNGIVSV
-324 VVHIEETVSKSI
+324 VVHIEETKSKTV
-336 DLDVNGFTI
+336 DLDVSSFTI
-345 SNVPEGYTVTIV
+345 SNVPEGYQVTIV
-357 TGEEDGDD
+357 TGEEEGD
-365 TRSITVT
+365 TTQSITVS
-372 GLQAALDTAS
+372 GLQAALDTATAS
-382 AENITGDIDMQDFM
+382 TITGEIDMQEFM

-402 NLVEG
+402 NLVAG

-422 TSDSISVNILI
+422 TSDSVSVQILI
-433 EEQE
+433 TEE

>member
-28 VLWFLITNINN
+28 ILWFLITNIND
-39 PVVSQTYIDVPVTL
+39 PVVSQTFYDVPVTI

-61 NGEVYSVID
+61 NGQVYEVLD

-85 VIDALS
+85 AIDSLS

-104 TSNNTIPISI
+104 TSNYTIAISLS
-114 TTNKYSSEIDS
+114 TNKYSNEIES
-125 ITTSIDTVKLSV
+125 ITGSIDTVKLDV
-137 ENKATKTLALTA
+137 EDKATKTLALTA

-157 GYIVGSVST
+157 GYIVGTVST
-166 EQNLIRISGPE
+166 EQNLIRVSGPE
-177 SVVSTIKSAV
+177 SIVSQIKSAV

-206 LYDEEGNLI
+206 LYDEEGNVI
-215 STGNLT
+215 SEGNLT
-221 MNITS
+221 LNITS

-232 ILQTKRVPIVYTITG
+232 ILETKRVPIVYTITG

-254 LTGQIDSTPDTVLI
+254 LTGVIDSTPDTILI

-288 NVQGLTDDLTT
+288 NVQGLTENLET
-299 TIDLSDY
+299 TIDLTDY
-306 LPTNITFG
+306 LPSNISFG
-314 DSDFNGVVSV
+314 DSDFNGIVSV
-324 VVHIEETVSKSI
+324 VVHIEETKSKTV
-336 DLDVNGFTI
+336 DLDVSSFTI
-345 SNVPEGYTVTIV
+345 SNVPEGYQVTIV
-357 TGEEDGDD
+357 TGEEEGD
-365 TRSITVT
+365 TTQSITVS
-372 GLQAALDTAS
+372 GLQAALDTATAS
-382 AENITGDIDMQDFM
+382 TITGEIDMQEFM

-402 NLVEG
+402 NLVAG

-422 TSDSISVNILI
+422 TSDSVSVQILI
-433 EEQE
+433 TEE

>member
-1 MERKGKGMIKKLT
+1 MIKKLT

-28 VLWFLITNINN
+28 ILWFLITNIND
-39 PVVSQTYIDVPVTL
+39 PVVSQTFYDVPVTI

-61 NGEVYSVID
+61 NGQVYEVLD

-85 VIDALS
+85 AIDSLS

-104 TSNNTIPISI
+104 TSNYTIPISL
-114 TTNKYSSEIDS
+114 TTNKYSNEIES
-125 ITTSIDTVKLSV
+125 ISGSIDTVKLDV
-137 ENKATKTLALTA
+137 EDKATKTLALTA

-157 GYIVGSVST
+157 GYIVGTVST
-166 EQNLIRISGPE
+166 EQNLIRVSGPE
-177 SVVSTIKSAV
+177 SIVSQIKSAV

-206 LYDEEGNLI
+206 LYDEEGNVI
-215 STGNLT
+215 SEGNLT
-221 MNITS
+221 LNITS

-232 ILQTKRVPIVYTITG
+232 ILETKRVPIVYTITG

-254 LTGQIDSTPDTVLI
+254 LTGVIDSTPDTILI

-288 NVQGLTDDLTT
+288 NVQGLTENLET
-299 TIDLSDY
+299 TIDLTDY
-306 LPTNITFG
+306 LPSNISFG
-314 DSDFNGVVSV
+314 DSDFNGIVSV
-324 VVHIEETVSKSI
+324 VVHIEETKSKTV
-336 DLDVNGFTI
+336 DLDVSSFTI
-345 SNVPEGYTVTIV
+345 SNVPEGYQVTIV
-357 TGEEDGDD
+357 TGEEEGD
-365 TRSITVT
+365 TTQSITVS
-372 GLQAALDTAS
+372 GLQAALDTATAS
-382 AENITGDIDMQDFM
+382 TITGEIDMQEFM

-402 NLVEG
+402 NLVAG

-422 TSDSISVNILI
+422 TSDSVSVQILI
-433 EEQE
+433 TEE